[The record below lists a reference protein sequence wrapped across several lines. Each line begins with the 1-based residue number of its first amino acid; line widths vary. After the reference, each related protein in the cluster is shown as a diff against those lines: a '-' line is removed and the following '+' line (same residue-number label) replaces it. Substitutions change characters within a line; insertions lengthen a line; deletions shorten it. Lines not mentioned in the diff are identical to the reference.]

1 MTILNT
7 WTEKEF
13 SISDMIIVFLVSAV
27 VIFVAV
33 YAILT
38 VFCLSDSVPL
48 YIGIGVVLLF
58 LAITIPIGITNYS
71 TCKDIIHI
79 ECTLDDSVSA
89 NYIFDKYEF
98 KEKRGDIYILTTM
111 DSEDGV

>member
-13 SISDMIIVFLVSAV
+13 SISAMIIVFLVSAA
-27 VIFVAV
+27 VIFVIV
-33 YAILT
+33 YSIAST
-38 VFCLSDSVPL
+38 FCLFDLVPI
-48 YIGIGVVLLF
+48 YIGIGVALLF

-71 TCKDIIHI
+71 TCKEITHI

-98 KEKRGDIYILTTM
+98 KEKRGDIYVLTTR
-111 DSEDGV
+111 DSEDGE